1 MSSTQPGWKTIKN
14 QLEIVQRDPKD
25 LIPYPR
31 NAKLHPKEQ
40 IQEIANSIQEFGF
53 NDPVAIDENGEI
65 IEGEGRYHASLLLG
79 LKSIP
84 TIQLL
89 GLSEEQ
95 KIAYRLAH
103 NNLNIKTGL
112 DDLLVKADLDIL
124 KELNYDLKLTGF
136 DKGDLSKLLGEN
148 FNLDNILSVPTP
160 EPTKEEKPPERVEPE
175 RIEPVSN
182 NTRTEVKDSLA
193 REIDVDAFEFDCE
206 CPKCGFMFNK
216 K

>member
-1 MSSTQPGWKTIKN
+1 MPSTQPGWKTIKN
-14 QLEIVQRDPKD
+14 QLEIVNRDPKD

-31 NAKLHPKEQ
+31 NAKLHPPEQ
-40 IQEIANSIQEFGF
+40 VQEIANSIQEFGF

-103 NNLNIKTGL
+103 NNLNLKTGL
-112 DDLLVKADLDIL
+112 DDNLVKAELGIL

-136 DKGDLSKLLGEN
+136 DKGDLSKFLGEN
-148 FNLDNILSVPTP
+148 FNLDSVLNVPTP
-160 EPTKEEKPPERVEPE
+160 EPIQQEKPPERVEPE
-175 RIEPVSN
+175 PVSN
-182 NTRTEVKDSLA
+182 NNNFEDEPKEKPQ
-193 REIDVDAFEFDCE
+193 REQHLT
-206 CPKCGFMFNK
+206 CPHCGEDFVRLY
-216 K
+216 